1 MVVIHSCFPEDW
13 LVMGMRIEIRV
24 RGFLGPLLR
33 TAFADLRCET
43 VTRHST
49 ISGRLS
55 APELRALLT
64 RLDRCG
70 VEMVRLHC
78 SDPGITGAPAGR
90 V

>member
-1 MVVIHSCFPEDW
+1 
-13 LVMGMRIEIRV
+13 MGMRFEIRV

-33 TAFADLRCET
+33 TAFADLRCEA

-64 RLDRCG
+64 RLDNYG
-70 VEMVRLHC
+70 VEMVRVHC
-78 SDPGITGAPAGR
+78 SDAELTGVPAGR
-90 V
+90 G